1 MKHPTPALL
10 PTTSP
15 TRTAQSYRPTR
26 PLLTRAGDAIGS
38 GSAAAEHGDGS
49 WVGRPLPSAGL
60 LTLCCPSA
68 LIVAAPIRAAS
79 ATATTIV
86 AQPGASTHRQ
96 RSGGRQQFFGGGEP
110 VQRPIEMV
118 AIALLRSS
126 AGGRPRPIPPLVT
139 WSARTPWEPENDLT
153 VASTSLS

>member
-1 MKHPTPALL
+1 MQHPPPAL

-38 GSAAAEHGDGS
+38 GSAAAEHGAGS
-49 WVGRPLPSAGL
+49 GVGRPLPSAGF

-79 ATATTIV
+79 ATG
-86 AQPGASTHRQ
+86 P
-96 RSGGRQQFFGGGEP
+96 
-110 VQRPIEMV
+110 
-118 AIALLRSS
+118 RSS
-126 AGGRPRPIPPLVT
+126 PSRGRPRTGSAPAAGSNPSVPASRSSVQSRWSPLHPGRI
-139 WSARTPWEPENDLT
+139 ADDLLQRLLRVIGRRQAET
-153 VASTSLS
+153 DSPLW